1 MESRLLPFGLGA
13 VLLGSIAAVPMG
25 PLWNA
30 GVATAGVPAIA
41 AGVPSAAAPAVA
53 QPARAPLPM
62 VDSALSVL
70 AGKVVRQSD
79 PAALRMAFH
88 AYYAYRAAHPEQ
100 VRNPYL
106 YYVDYGLDSR
116 TARGYVFDMDDL
128 TVVDGPFTVAHGK
141 GSSRGHYGVP
151 VRFSNAPRSDASSL
165 GLYLTL
171 QSYAFTGHSGGRP
184 YSSMGMRIQGL
195 SGSFNGAAVA
205 RGVVVHGA
213 PYVTPAAAGR
223 SEGCPAM
230 EVWRARR
237 LIPMIANGGLV
248 FLFSPV
254 DADWM
259 RQDPW
264 ANAELTD
271 QLAGAMHPPAMDS
284 AAAPAAARATGH

>member
-13 VLLGSIAAVPMG
+13 VLLATVAALPMR

-30 GVATAGVPAIA
+30 GVPMPGVPVAEA
-41 AGVPSAAAPAVA
+41 ATVPVAAHAAVVRE
-53 QPARAPLPM
+53 PRTM
-62 VDSALSVL
+62 VDSALDVL
-70 AGKVVRQSD
+70 AGKVARQSD

-88 AYYAYRAAHPEQ
+88 AYFAYRSAHPEQ

-116 TARGYVFDMDDL
+116 TPRGYVFDMDDL
-128 TVVDGPFTVAHGK
+128 SLVDGPFTVAHGK
-141 GSSRGHYGVP
+141 GSARGHYGVP
-151 VRFSNAPRSDASSL
+151 VRFSDAPRSDASSL

-195 SGSFNGAAVA
+195 SGSFNGSALA

-213 PYVTPAAAGR
+213 PYVTPTGAGR

-230 EVWRARR
+230 EVWRARK

-248 FLFSPV
+248 FLFSPA
-254 DADWM
+254 DAAWM

-271 QLAGAMHPPAMDS
+271 QLAGAMHPPAPDTVVIPTV
-284 AAAPAAARATGH
+284 PASH

>member
-13 VLLGSIAAVPMG
+13 ALLGSIGALPMG

-30 GVATAGVPAIA
+30 GVARARV
-41 AGVPSAAAPAVA
+41 PAVA
-53 QPARAPLPM
+53 AAVAPASAPVVSPVARAPLSM

-100 VRNPYL
+100 VRKPYL

-116 TARGYVFDMDDL
+116 TPRGYVFDMGRL

-171 QSYAFTGHSGGRP
+171 QSYAFTGRSGGRP
-184 YSSMGMRIQGL
+184 YSSTGMRMQGL
-195 SGSFNGAAVA
+195 SGSFNGAALA

-213 PYVTPAAAGR
+213 PYVTPTGAGR

-230 EVWRARR
+230 EVGRARR

-254 DADWM
+254 DAGWM

-271 QLAGAMHPPAMDS
+271 QLARAMRPPATD
-284 AAAPAAARATGH
+284 AAAQATAGPTGH